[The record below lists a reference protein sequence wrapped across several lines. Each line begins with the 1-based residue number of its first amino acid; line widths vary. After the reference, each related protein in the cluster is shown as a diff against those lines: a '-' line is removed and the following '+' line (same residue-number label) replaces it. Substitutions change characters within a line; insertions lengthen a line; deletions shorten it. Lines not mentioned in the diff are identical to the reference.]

1 MSINR
6 SAFGRLEDGR
16 QIERYE
22 LQSSGGLKL
31 SVLTYGATIQSL
43 VFDGRD
49 VVLGYD
55 RLEDYLVGN
64 DSYQGATVGRYANRI
79 AEGRFRLNGIV
90 YDVGCNES
98 GRGHLHGGVKGFDK
112 QVWKAEVAAD
122 GEEPSLRMT
131 YRSADGEEG
140 YPGAADIAVT
150 FTVAADNALHIRYE
164 GVSDRDTVLNMTNHS
179 YFNLNGFDG
188 GDVLDTML
196 TIPADNIT
204 PVDALLMPTGSLLP
218 VEGTPFDFRQGKPIG
233 RDIGAE
239 DAQLQLGGGYDHN
252 YVLGMDRRERLAAA
266 AYAPRSGI
274 RMECR
279 TDLPGVQ
286 LYTAN
291 GLNAAAGKGGIPLY
305 KHQGF
310 CLETQFFPDSP
321 NQPAFP
327 SAALKAGEAFA
338 SETVYRFYKD

>member
-1 MSINR
+1 M
-6 SAFGRLEDGR
+6 
-16 QIERYE
+16 
-22 LQSSGGLKL
+22 
-31 SVLTYGATIQSL
+31 
-43 VFDGRD
+43 
-49 VVLGYD
+49 
-55 RLEDYLVGN
+55 
-64 DSYQGATVGRYANRI
+64 
-79 AEGRFRLNGIV
+79 
-90 YDVGCNES
+90 
-98 GRGHLHGGVKGFDK
+98 
-112 QVWKAEVAAD
+112 
-122 GEEPSLRMT
+122 
-131 YRSADGEEG
+131 
-140 YPGAADIAVT
+140 
-150 FTVAADNALHIRYE
+150 
-164 GVSDRDTVLNMTNHS
+164 
-179 YFNLNGFDG
+179 
-188 GDVLDTML
+188 
-196 TIPADNIT
+196 
-204 PVDALLMPTGSLLP
+204 P

-274 RMECR
+274 RMECH

-327 SAALKAGEAFA
+327 SALLKAGEQFV
-338 SETVYRFYKD
+338 SETIYRFSENA

>member
-6 SAFGRLEDGR
+6 SAFGKMENGG
-16 QIERYE
+16 QIDRYE
-22 LQSSGGLKL
+22 LKGAGGLTL
-31 SVLTYGATIQSL
+31 GVLTYGATIQSL

-55 RLEDYLVGN
+55 RLEDYRVGN

-79 AEGRFRLNGIV
+79 AEGKFRLNGAA

-112 QVWKAEVAAD
+112 QVWKAEVVAD
-122 GEEPSLRMT
+122 GEEPSVRMS

-140 YPGAADIAVT
+140 YPGAVDVSVT
-150 FTVAADNALHIRYE
+150 FTVTVDNALHIHYE
-164 GVSDRDTVLNMTNHS
+164 GVSDKDTVLNMTNHS
-179 YFNLNGFDG
+179 YFNLNGYDG
-188 GDVLDTML
+188 GDVLDTVL
-196 TIPADNIT
+196 TIPAGSIT
-204 PVDALLMPTGSLLP
+204 PVDGQLMPTGELLP

-233 RDIGAE
+233 RDIDAP
-239 DAQLQLGGGYDHN
+239 DAQLRLGGGYDHN
-252 YVLGMDRRERLAAA
+252 YVLGMDRRRRLAAS

-286 LYTAN
+286 LYTSN

-321 NQPAFP
+321 NQPSFP
-327 SAALKAGEAFA
+327 PAVLKAGESFS
-338 SETVYRFYKD
+338 SETVYRFSKD